1 MMYLPRTVEKTVRQA
16 SKSFPVLMV
25 TGPRQVGK
33 STMLEKCAGKNR
45 LTVSLDGLNQ
55 RRLAKTDPALFL
67 QEYPPPIL
75 IDEIQYAPELF
86 SQIKLYVDQAKK
98 PGLFWLTGSQKFHL
112 MKNVSESLAGRVAVI
127 DMLGFSYKER
137 TKYADKN
144 TPFLPTRQWLAGAK
158 KRSATPLTIS
168 ETYKTLWR
176 GSFPKLILDKK
187 MSREMFYNSYIQTYI
202 ERDVKDFLHISDTIA
217 FGNFIVAVAARTAQ
231 LLNYADLA
239 RDVARD
245 QKTVKA
251 WLSVLEA
258 SGLVKLL
265 QPYHNNISKRIIK
278 TPKLYFLDTGLA
290 AFLTG
295 WNTPQSLEK
304 GAMSGAILE
313 THVFLEIL
321 KSYWHCG
328 CQPNIYFY
336 RDVDNIECDFVLH
349 LDNTLYPVEVKKTAA
364 PDFRTAKNFTTLE
377 RFGKKVGHGMV
388 ICFVS
393 EDVPLSKEV
402 TAVPVGYL

>member
-1 MMYLPRTVEKTVRQA
+1 MYLPRTLEKTVKQA
-16 SKSFPVLMV
+16 SKSFPAVMV

-33 STMLEKCAGKNR
+33 STLLEMCAEKSR
-45 LTVSLDGLNQ
+45 LYVSLDAMD
-55 RRLAKTDPALFL
+55 RRKLAKTDPALFL
-67 QEYPPPIL
+67 QEYPPPVI

-86 SQIKLYVDQAKK
+86 SQIKLHVDQAKK

-112 MKNVSESLAGRVAVI
+112 MKNVSESLAGRVAVV
-127 DMLGFSYKER
+127 DMLGFSQKEMM
-137 TKYADKN
+137 KCADKN
-144 TPFLPTRQWLAGAK
+144 TLFLPTRKWLAETK
-158 KRSATPLTIS
+158 KREPAPATLADV
-168 ETYKTLWR
+168 YKTIWR
-176 GSFPKLILDKK
+176 GSFPKLIVDKK

-202 ERDVKDFLHISDTIA
+202 ERDVKDFIKISDTIA
-217 FGNFIVAVAARTAQ
+217 FANFIVAAAARTAQ

-239 RDVARD
+239 RDVAMD

-295 WNTPQSLEK
+295 WHTPKSLEK
-304 GAMSGAILE
+304 GAMSGAMLE

-321 KSYWHCG
+321 KSYWHG
-328 CQPNIYFY
+328 GRQPNIYFY
-336 RDVDNIECDFVLH
+336 RDIDQIECDFVL
-349 LDNTLYPVEVKKTAA
+349 LRDDTLYPVEIKKTATPSLNA
-364 PDFRTAKNFTTLE
+364 TRSFTTLE

-388 ICFVS
+388 VCFVS
-393 EDVPLSKEV
+393 EDVPLSKDV
-402 TAVPVGYL
+402 TAIPVGYL

>member
-1 MMYLPRTVEKTVRQA
+1 MSLSRTLEKTVKQA
-16 SKSFPVLMV
+16 SQSFPVLMV

-33 STMLEKCAGKNR
+33 STLLEMCAEKNR
-45 LTVSLDGLNQ
+45 SYISLDAMDL
-55 RRLAKTDPALFL
+55 RKLAKTDPALFL
-67 QEYPPPIL
+67 QEYPPPVV

-86 SQIKLYVDQAKK
+86 SQIKLFVDQTKK

-127 DMLGFSYKER
+127 DMLGFSCKE
-137 TKYADKN
+137 TMHCADQN
-144 TPFLPTRQWLAGAK
+144 TPFLPTRKWLTEAK
-158 KRSATPLTIS
+158 KRKHTPTTLTNI
-168 ETYKTLWR
+168 YKTIWR
-176 GSFPKLILDKK
+176 GSFPKLIVDKK

-202 ERDVKDFLHISDTIA
+202 ERDVKDFIKISDTIA
-217 FGNFIVAVAARTAQ
+217 FANFIVAVAARTAQ

-239 RDVARD
+239 RDVGVD
-245 QKTVKA
+245 QKTVKS

-258 SGLVKLL
+258 SGLVMLL

-290 AFLTG
+290 AFLTN
-295 WNTPQSLEK
+295 WNSPQSLEK

-328 CQPNIYFY
+328 RQPNIFFY
-336 RDVDNIECDFVLH
+336 RDIDQVECDFVLYQ
-349 LDNTLYPVEVKKTAA
+349 DDTLYPVEIKKTATPSLNA
-364 PDFRTAKNFTTLE
+364 TSSFATLK
-377 RFGKKVGHGMV
+377 RFDKKIGHGMV
-388 ICFVS
+388 VCFVNG
-393 EDVPLSKEV
+393 DVPLSKEV
-402 TAVPVGYL
+402 TALPVGYL